1 MELKS
6 WSIADDLMKSVE
18 WKKQKMFSDNTS
30 KSSRAK
36 KIRRGSNEEIT
47 SVTQSSNSSNGSGS
61 NNNRD
66 RHFGGG
72 SVAKSYKIINFHRL
86 RIVQH

>member
-1 MELKS
+1 MEN

-36 KIRRGSNEEIT
+36 KARRGSDEET
-47 SVTQSSNSSNGSGS
+47 ASVTQSLNSSNGSGL

-66 RHFGGG
+66 HHFGRG

-86 RIVQH
+86 RIIQH